1 MKNIITFY
9 FFLLPV
15 LLMAQDEFHKFSISG
30 QVFQCYRT
38 TDIGLVLTKDLNV
51 SSDIQSLAYNVP
63 NIPGTNTPFN
73 PRSYFSLDKTQIL
86 GSLNFGYNF
95 DLNNSLHLYS
105 EFFFNY
111 HYLIIDVNTTGN
123 GGGRTDF
130 GDLMLNLVYFR
141 RIKLTN
147 FIKLK
152 LGAGIG
158 LLYAPKDDFNSIFNL
173 PEKISFG
180 GTQSYNNERAFYL
193 EDGIHVFTTKENY
206 RHVFNLNLAPKVEI
220 EFTKKNKSYFSIV
233 FGMNIIPYKNIG
245 IQGSLYDGFNNKL
258 LKTERFSFNNANFY
272 IGLGYT
278 LAWD

>member
-1 MKNIITFY
+1 MRNIITFY

-38 TDIGLVLTKDLNV
+38 TDIGMILTPDLN
-51 SSDIQSLAYNVP
+51 ITNNIESLISYLP
-63 NIPGTNTPFN
+63 DLPGGKDNL
-73 PRSYFSLDKTQIL
+73 RSYLGLDKTQIL
-86 GSLNFGYNF
+86 GSLNFGYHF

-105 EFFFNY
+105 EFFY
-111 HYLIIDVNTTGN
+111 SLHYIKIRKTNSASGSY
-123 GGGRTDF
+123 TDF